1 MLFEE
6 AYLSKDVDSCKKN
19 ADGEGDIVSSVLYLF
34 MNINNMFYC
43 QPKKLPNLMLQIEP
57 VIIFMLVFISP

>member
-19 ADGEGDIVSSVLYLF
+19 ADGEGGVLYLF
-34 MNINNMFYC
+34 MKNNNMFYC
-43 QPKKLPNLMLQIEP
+43 QPKKLANLMLQI
-57 VIIFMLVFISP
+57 

>member
-19 ADGEGDIVSSVLYLF
+19 ADGEGGVLYLF
-34 MNINNMFYC
+34 MKNNNMFYC
-43 QPKKLPNLMLQIEP
+43 QPKKLANLMLQIW
-57 VIIFMLVFISP
+57 VIIFMLGYISGMKP

>member
-34 MNINNMFYC
+34 MNINNMFYY
-43 QPKKLPNLMLQIEP
+43 QPKK
-57 VIIFMLVFISP
+57 VTKSDASDRARDHFYAGVYG

>member
-19 ADGEGDIVSSVLYLF
+19 ADGEGDIVSSVLYC
-34 MNINNMFYC
+34 IC
-43 QPKKLPNLMLQIEP
+43 
-57 VIIFMLVFISP
+57 S